1 MSSSIETNVGSRE
14 GSASSTDR
22 DVSQIFDSASGQ
34 SGTGSYTLPLAG
46 NLNKT
51 ISVDTKK
58 RLLRKL
64 IYPKLCAKME
74 AAGFKYELSI
84 EEQSLTMLHENAET
98 ITSRLTTVVRQV
110 HKGKEYLVWYEV
122 LEGFDKNGVAVIGS
136 GAYVQRGLDKD
147 VAITPIRDI
156 EGNITS
162 LKLANVTTDIFT
174 EEFSPDKLQDILN
187 NAELDEHIQFSF
199 TNNFGKSYGGFSAE
213 EMIHCSAAE
222 LSSRG
227 QLGKSGEDLSVLYSE
242 LTAKDKLFLQSQ
254 APK

>member
-1 MSSSIETNVGSRE
+1 MSTVSTNVGPRE
-14 GSASSTDR
+14 GGPER
-22 DVSQIFDSASGQ
+22 DVSQIFDSASDQ
-34 SGTGSYTLPLAG
+34 SSTGPYTLPLTG

-51 ISVDTKK
+51 VSVDTKK

-64 IYPKLCAKME
+64 MYPKLCDKME
-74 AAGFKYELSI
+74 KAGFRYELSL
-84 EEQSLTMLHENAET
+84 EEQSLTMLYENAET
-98 ITSRLTTVVRQV
+98 ITSRITTVVRQV
-110 HKGKEYLVWYEV
+110 HKGKEFLVWYEV

-147 VAITPIRDI
+147 IVITPIRDN
-156 EGNITS
+156 EGNITK

-174 EEFSPDKLQDILN
+174 EEFSKDKLETLLN

-199 TNNFGKSYGGFSAE
+199 CNNFGKSYGGFSAE
-213 EMIHCSAAE
+213 EMINCTAAE
-222 LSSRG
+222 LSARG
-227 QLGKSGEDLSVLYSE
+227 ALGKAGEDLSVLFSE